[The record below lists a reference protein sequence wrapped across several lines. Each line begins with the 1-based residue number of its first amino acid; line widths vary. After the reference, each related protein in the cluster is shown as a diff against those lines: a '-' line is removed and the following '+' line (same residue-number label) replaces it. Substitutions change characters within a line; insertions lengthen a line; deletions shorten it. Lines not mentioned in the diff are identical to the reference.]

1 MIKYFYAFLIFFL
14 IIQISFQNEEIDEE
28 ININTEQEQEYSIKS
43 NTSYIFTIANDSYVY
58 SFISYINYIFYIKNG
73 NDSFE
78 VRPNE
83 TFFEKGAKIY
93 VNHLKAL
100 SDTKIKIIPFLIHT
114 KFNSFQTIKEN
125 QYFFIR
131 AENKSIAYFDSF
143 DKNSKVYISE
153 SRQKN
158 VIEEDIRING
168 KFKEI
173 EPNHIYLIKNEIF
186 DLSDFKKYIN
196 PIYSDKTHINIIE
209 DDTNFFYLNKDSTYF
224 FHFQQSLKNIILK
237 LSSKTF
243 NSKVI
248 IKNNDNSESK
258 ELNQN
263 SPYYILD
270 KNFKGN
276 LTLNINKND
285 AFIELL
291 FNYGDYEVLTDEK
304 KEEYKINKNIEI
316 IKLLLKILDI
326 CVPNYHHRKIN
337 LIEEIGNIYS
347 RLFIL
352 NIIKIFKLE

>member
-43 NTSYIFTIANDSYVY
+43 NTSYIFIIANYSYVY
-58 SFISYINYIFYIKNG
+58 SFISYINNIFYIKNG

-153 SRQKN
+153 SRHKN
-158 VIEEDIRING
+158 VIEDDIRING

-173 EPNHIYLIKNEIF
+173 EPNNIYLIKNEIF
-186 DLSDFKKYIN
+186 DFSVFKKYFN

-209 DDTNFFYLNKDSTYF
+209 DDPNFF
-224 FHFQQSLKNIILK
+224 I
-237 LSSKTF
+237 
-243 NSKVI
+243 
-248 IKNNDNSESK
+248 
-258 ELNQN
+258 
-263 SPYYILD
+263 
-270 KNFKGN
+270 
-276 LTLNINKND
+276 
-285 AFIELL
+285 
-291 FNYGDYEVLTDEK
+291 
-304 KEEYKINKNIEI
+304 
-316 IKLLLKILDI
+316 
-326 CVPNYHHRKIN
+326 
-337 LIEEIGNIYS
+337 
-347 RLFIL
+347 
-352 NIIKIFKLE
+352 